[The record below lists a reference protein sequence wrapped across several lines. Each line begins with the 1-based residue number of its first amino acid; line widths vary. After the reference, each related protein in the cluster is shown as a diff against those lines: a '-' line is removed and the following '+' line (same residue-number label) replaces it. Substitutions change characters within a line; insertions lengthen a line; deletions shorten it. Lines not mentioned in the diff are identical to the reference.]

1 MLTVSKKLGPP
12 ECAIAMAV
20 PPEVNLRTPMPPARR
35 NGVRG
40 GGNRSEAVS
49 SPAADRHAGSC
60 SRPDRRDEETSMER
74 EKLAD
79 LVVRFTQAFNR
90 DDLDG
95 VMSFMA
101 DDAVYDEFSGTV
113 NRGAAAI
120 RAAFVPQFRGDYGKI
135 RFNTED
141 LFVDADAGKALIR
154 WQCTLETK
162 RGPAAWRGLDIIHVV
177 DGRITEKLTYAKAKV
192 PLLGEIA

>member
-1 MLTVSKKLGPP
+1 M
-12 ECAIAMAV
+12 
-20 PPEVNLRTPMPPARR
+20 
-35 NGVRG
+35 
-40 GGNRSEAVS
+40 
-49 SPAADRHAGSC
+49 
-60 SRPDRRDEETSMER
+60 SMER
-74 EKLAD
+74 EKLAE
-79 LVVRFTQAFNR
+79 LVIQFTEAFNR

-101 DDAVYDEFSGTV
+101 DDAVYDEFTGTI

-120 RAAFVPQFRGDYGKI
+120 RAALVPQFRGDYGKM
-135 RFNTED
+135 RFNAED
-141 LFVDADAGKALIR
+141 LFVDAPTGKALIR

-177 DGRITEKLTYAKAKV
+177 NGRITEKLTYAKAKV